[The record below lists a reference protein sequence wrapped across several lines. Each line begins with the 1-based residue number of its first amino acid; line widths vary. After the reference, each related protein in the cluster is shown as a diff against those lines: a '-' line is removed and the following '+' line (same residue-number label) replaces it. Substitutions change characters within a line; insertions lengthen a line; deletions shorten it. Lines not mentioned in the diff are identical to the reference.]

1 MFHANLL
8 GSGNIVA
15 LVFGK
20 RHVLRR
26 HGRKDDLTER
36 DVTTVLAASE

>member
-1 MFHANLL
+1 MQTSL

-26 HGRKDDLTER
+26 HGRKDDLTGK
-36 DVTTVLAASE
+36 DFTTVLVSGE